1 MATVDQVINTFRTYI
16 DEPDQTFV
24 PDSLV
29 ENMLNLGYI
38 EFRRKVTNIDP
49 NIYARTV
56 DIAAPGSTQV
66 DLTTVPLA
74 GAPLLG
80 PNAQP
85 QDRLISLLSVY
96 IEDTTN
102 NVPSLVF
109 NSVQSLEA
117 LQSTGDAVFFT
128 NSILMFNY
136 VIQRPL
142 KIAYVPGHNVSFQAG
157 QLPPANFIDDLDAF
171 HDLIALYAYKQ
182 YAIAD
187 AATSEQIV
195 GQLQIRER
203 ELIDYL
209 SNRNTAGA
217 NYVQDVTSNFYWY

>member
-29 ENMLNLGYI
+29 ENMLNLAYI

-49 NIYARTV
+49 NIYARTIDV
-56 DIAAPGSTQV
+56 AAPGSVQV
-66 DLTTVPLA
+66 DLAALP
-74 GAPLLG
+74 APILG
-80 PNAQP
+80 STATPEN
-85 QDRLISLLSVY
+85 RLISLLSVY
-96 IEDTTN
+96 IADQVN
-102 NVPSLVF
+102 NLPSLVF

-128 NSILMFNY
+128 SNILMFNY
-136 VIQRPL
+136 VVQRPL
-142 KIAYVPGHNVSFQAG
+142 KIAYVPGHSVQFQAG
-157 QLPPANFIDDLDAF
+157 LAPPANFIDDLDAF
-171 HDLIALYAYKQ
+171 HDMIALYAYKQ

-217 NYVQDVTSNFYWY
+217 NYVQNVTSNSYWF

>member
-29 ENMLNLGYI
+29 ENMLNLAYI

-56 DIAAPGSTQV
+56 DIAAPGATQV

-74 GAPLLG
+74 AAPLLG

-85 QDRLISLLSVY
+85 EDRLISLLSVY
-96 IEDTTN
+96 IVDQTN
-102 NVPSLVF
+102 NLPSLVF

-142 KIAYVPGHNVSFQAG
+142 RIAYVPGHNVSFQAG
-157 QLPPANFIDDLDAF
+157 AAVQFIDDLDAF

>member
-24 PDSLV
+24 SDSLV
-29 ENMLNLGYI
+29 ENMLNLAYI

-49 NIYARTV
+49 NIYARTIDV
-56 DIAAPGSTQV
+56 AAPGSTQV
-66 DLTTVPLA
+66 DLTALP
-74 GAPLLG
+74 APILG
-80 PNAQP
+80 STAAV
-85 QDRLISLLSVY
+85 QDRLVSLLSVY
-96 IEDTTN
+96 IVDQTN
-102 NVPSLVF
+102 NLPSLVF

-128 NSILMFNY
+128 SNVLMFNY

-142 KIAYVPGHNVSFQAG
+142 KIAYVPGHNVQFQAG
-157 QLPPANFIDDLDAF
+157 IAGQFIDDLDAF
-171 HDLIALYAYKQ
+171 HDMIALYAYKQ

-187 AATSEQIV
+187 AATSEQIMM
-195 GQLQIRER
+195 QLQIRER

-217 NYVQDVTSNFYWY
+217 NYVQSVTSNSDWY

>member
-24 PDSLV
+24 PNSLV
-29 ENMLNLGYI
+29 ENMLNLAYI

-49 NIYARTV
+49 NIYARTIDV
-56 DIAAPGSTQV
+56 AAPGSVQV
-66 DLTTVPLA
+66 DLTALP
-74 GAPLLG
+74 APILG
-80 PNAQP
+80 STAAVQN
-85 QDRLISLLSVY
+85 RLISLLSVY
-96 IEDTTN
+96 IADQVN
-102 NVPSLVF
+102 NLPSLVF

-142 KIAYVPGHNVSFQAG
+142 KVVYVPGHNVQFQAG
-157 QLPPANFIDDLDAF
+157 IAGQFIDDLDAF
-171 HDLIALYAYKQ
+171 HDMIALYAYKQ

-217 NYVQDVTSNFYWY
+217 NYVQNVTSNSYWF

>member
-1 MATVDQVINTFRTYI
+1 MATVDQVIGTFRTYI

-29 ENMLNLGYI
+29 EKMLNLAYI

-49 NIYARTV
+49 NIYSKTV
-56 DIAAPGSTQV
+56 DVATPTTTQV
-66 DLTTVPLA
+66 DLATLPAPIL
-74 GAPLLG
+74 GATAT
-80 PNAQP
+80 NE
-85 QDRLISLLSVY
+85 DRLISLLSVY
-96 IEDTTN
+96 IHDQTN
-102 NVPSLVF
+102 GLPNLVF
-109 NSVQSLEA
+109 NSVQSLAA
-117 LQSTGDAVFFT
+117 LQRTGDAVFFT
-128 NSILMFNY
+128 GSLLMFNRI
-136 VIQRPL
+136 IQRPF
-142 KIAYVPGHNVSFQAG
+142 KISYVPGHNVQFQAG
-157 QLPPANFIDDLDAF
+157 LAPPANFIDDLDAF
-171 HDLIALYAYKQ
+171 HDMIALYAYKQ

-217 NYVQDVTSNFYWY
+217 NYVQNVTVGY

>member
-1 MATVDQVINTFRTYI
+1 MATVDFVVNTFRTYI

-24 PDSLV
+24 SDSLV
-29 ENMLNLGYI
+29 ENMLNLAYI

-49 NIYARTV
+49 NIYARTIDV
-56 DIAAPGSTQV
+56 AAPGSVQV
-66 DLTTVPLA
+66 DLSALP
-74 GAPLLG
+74 APILG
-80 PNAQP
+80 STATPEN
-85 QDRLISLLSVY
+85 RLISLLSVY
-96 IEDTTN
+96 IVDQTN
-102 NVPSLVF
+102 NLPSLVF

-128 NSILMFNY
+128 SNILMFNY

-157 QLPPANFIDDLDAF
+157 AAGQFIDDLDAF
-171 HDLIALYAYKQ
+171 HDMIALYAYKQ

-195 GQLQIRER
+195 GQLRIREG

-217 NYVQDVTSNFYWY
+217 NYVQNVTSNSYWF

>member
-29 ENMLNLGYI
+29 ESMLNLGYI

-49 NIYARTV
+49 NIYARTIDV
-56 DIAAPGSTQV
+56 AAPGSTQV
-66 DLTTVPLA
+66 DLTALP
-74 GAPLLG
+74 APILG
-80 PNAQP
+80 STAAVQN
-85 QDRLISLLSVY
+85 RLISLLSVY
-96 IEDTTN
+96 IVDQTN
-102 NVPSLVF
+102 DLPSLVF

-128 NSILMFNY
+128 SNILMFNY
-136 VIQRPL
+136 VVQRPL
-142 KIAYVPGHNVSFQAG
+142 KIAYVPGHNVQFQAG
-157 QLPPANFIDDLDAF
+157 AGVQFIDDLDAF
-171 HDLIALYAYKQ
+171 HDMIALYAYKQ

-217 NYVQDVTSNFYWY
+217 NYVQNVTSNSYWF

>member
-29 ENMLNLGYI
+29 ENMLNLAYI

-56 DIAAPGSTQV
+56 DIAAPGATQV

-74 GAPLLG
+74 AAPLLG

-85 QDRLISLLSVY
+85 EDRLISLLSVY
-96 IEDTTN
+96 IVDQTN
-102 NVPSLVF
+102 NLPSLVF

-128 NSILMFNY
+128 NNILMFNY

-142 KIAYVPGHNVSFQAG
+142 KIAYVPGHNVQFQAG
-157 QLPPANFIDDLDAF
+157 IAGQFIDDLDAF
-171 HDLIALYAYKQ
+171 HDMIALYAYKQ

-187 AATSEQIV
+187 AATSEQIMM
-195 GQLQIRER
+195 QLQVRER

>member
-24 PDSLV
+24 PNSLV
-29 ENMLNLGYI
+29 ENMLNLAYI

-49 NIYARTV
+49 NIYARTIDV
-56 DIAAPGSTQV
+56 AAPGSVTV
-66 DLTTVPLA
+66 ATPAFPAPFLVSTTTPE
-74 GAPLLG
+74 
-80 PNAQP
+80 N
-85 QDRLISLLSVY
+85 RLISLLSVY
-96 IEDTTN
+96 IADQVN
-102 NVPSLVF
+102 NLPSLVF

-128 NSILMFNY
+128 SNILMFNY

-142 KIAYVPGHNVSFQAG
+142 KIAYVPGHNVQFQAG
-157 QLPPANFIDDLDAF
+157 LAPPAHFTDDLDAF
-171 HDLIALYAYKQ
+171 HDMIALYAYQ
-182 YAIAD
+182 PYAIAD

-217 NYVQDVTSNFYWY
+217 NYVQNVTSNSYWY

>member
-29 ENMLNLGYI
+29 ESMLNLGYI

-49 NIYARTV
+49 NIYARTIDV
-56 DIAAPGSTQV
+56 AAPGSTQV
-66 DLTTVPLA
+66 DLTALP
-74 GAPLLG
+74 APILG
-80 PNAQP
+80 STAAVQN
-85 QDRLISLLSVY
+85 RLISLLSVY
-96 IEDTTN
+96 IVDQTN
-102 NVPSLVF
+102 DLPSLVF

-117 LQSTGDAVFFT
+117 SQSTGDAVFFT
-128 NSILMFNY
+128 SNILMFNY
-136 VIQRPL
+136 VVQRPL
-142 KIAYVPGHNVSFQAG
+142 KIAYVPGHNVQFQAG
-157 QLPPANFIDDLDAF
+157 AGVQFIDDLDAF
-171 HDLIALYAYKQ
+171 HDMIALYAYKQ

-217 NYVQDVTSNFYWY
+217 NYVQNVTSNSYWF

>member
-24 PDSLV
+24 PNSLV
-29 ENMLNLGYI
+29 ESMLNLAYI

-49 NIYARTV
+49 NIYAVTV
-56 DIAAPGSTQV
+56 DIPNPTSTQV
-66 DLTTVPLA
+66 DLTTVPIA
-74 GAPLLG
+74 AAPLLG
-80 PNAQP
+80 SSAQP
-85 QDRLISLLSVY
+85 GDRLISLLSVY
-96 IEDTTN
+96 VPDQTN
-102 NVPSLVF
+102 NVPALVF

-128 NSILMFNY
+128 GSILFFNR

-142 KIAYVPGHNVSFQAG
+142 RISYVPGHSVQFQAG
-157 QLPPANFIDDLDAF
+157 LAPPANFIDDLDAF
-171 HDLIALYAYKQ
+171 HDMIALYAYKQ

-217 NYVQDVTSNFYWY
+217 NYVQNVTSNSYWY

>member
-1 MATVDQVINTFRTYI
+1 MATVDQVVGTFRTYI

-24 PDSLV
+24 SNALV
-29 ENMLNLGYI
+29 ESMLNLGYL

-49 NIYARTV
+49 NIYAQTIDV
-56 DIAAPGSTQV
+56 AAPGSTQV
-66 DLTTVPLA
+66 DLTALP
-74 GAPLLG
+74 APILG
-80 PNAQP
+80 STATN

-96 IEDTTN
+96 VPDQTN
-102 NVPSLVF
+102 NVPALVF

-128 NSILMFNY
+128 GNILFFNR
-136 VIQRPL
+136 VIQRAL
-142 KIAYVPGHNVSFQAG
+142 RIAYVPGHNVQFQAG
-157 QLPPANFIDDLDAF
+157 VAGQFIDDLDAF
-171 HDLIALYAYKQ
+171 HDMIPLYAYKQ

-195 GQLQIRER
+195 MQLGIRER

-217 NYVQDVTSNFYWY
+217 NYVQNVTSNSYWY

>member
-24 PDSLV
+24 PNALV
-29 ENMLNLGYI
+29 ESMLNLAYI

-49 NIYARTV
+49 NIYAVTV
-56 DIAAPGSTQV
+56 DIPTPTSTQV
-66 DLTTVPLA
+66 DLTTSPLA
-74 GAPLLG
+74 AAPLLG
-80 PNAQP
+80 PNVLP
-85 QDRLISLLSVY
+85 GDRLISLLSVY
-96 IEDTTN
+96 VPDQTN
-102 NVPSLVF
+102 NVPALVF

-128 NSILMFNY
+128 GNILFFNR

-142 KIAYVPGHNVSFQAG
+142 RISYVPGHSVQFQAG
-157 QLPPANFIDDLDAF
+157 LAPPANFIDDLDAF
-171 HDLIALYAYKQ
+171 HDMIALYAYKQ

-187 AATSEQIV
+187 AATSQQIV

-217 NYVQDVTSNFYWY
+217 NYVQNVTSNSYWY

>member
-24 PDSLV
+24 PNSLV
-29 ENMLNLGYI
+29 ENMLNLAYI

-49 NIYARTV
+49 NIYARTIDV
-56 DIAAPGSTQV
+56 AAPGSVQV
-66 DLTTVPLA
+66 DLTALP
-74 GAPLLG
+74 APILG
-80 PNAQP
+80 STAAVQN
-85 QDRLISLLSVY
+85 RLISLLSVY
-96 IEDTTN
+96 IADQVN
-102 NVPSLVF
+102 NLPSLVF

-128 NSILMFNY
+128 SNILMFNY

-142 KIAYVPGHNVSFQAG
+142 KIAYVPGHNVQFQAG
-157 QLPPANFIDDLDAF
+157 IAGQFIDDLDAF
-171 HDLIALYAYKQ
+171 HDMIALYAYKQ

-187 AATSEQIV
+187 AATSEQIMM
-195 GQLQIRER
+195 QLQIRER

-217 NYVQDVTSNFYWY
+217 NYVQNVTSNSYWF

>member
-29 ENMLNLGYI
+29 ENMLNLAYI

-49 NIYARTV
+49 NIYAQTLDV
-56 DIAAPGSTQV
+56 AAPGSTQV
-66 DLTTVPLA
+66 DLTALPAPIL
-74 GAPLLG
+74 GATAT
-80 PNAQP
+80 NQN
-85 QDRLISLLSVY
+85 RLISLLSVY
-96 IEDTTN
+96 VPDQTN
-102 NVPSLVF
+102 NVPALVF

-128 NSILMFNY
+128 GSILFFNR

-142 KIAYVPGHNVSFQAG
+142 RISYVPGHSVQFQAG
-157 QLPPANFIDDLDAF
+157 IAGQFIDDLDAF
-171 HDLIALYAYKQ
+171 HDMIALYAYKQ

-217 NYVQDVTSNFYWY
+217 NYVQNVTSNSYWY

>member
-29 ENMLNLGYI
+29 ENMLNLAYI

-49 NIYARTV
+49 NIYARTIDV
-56 DIAAPGSTQV
+56 AAPGSVQV
-66 DLTTVPLA
+66 DLSALP
-74 GAPLLG
+74 APILG
-80 PNAQP
+80 STAAVQN
-85 QDRLISLLSVY
+85 RLISLLSVY
-96 IEDTTN
+96 IVDQTN
-102 NVPSLVF
+102 NLPSLVF

-128 NSILMFNY
+128 NNILMFNY

-142 KIAYVPGHNVSFQAG
+142 KIAYVPGHNVQFQAG
-157 QLPPANFIDDLDAF
+157 IAGQFIDDLDAF

-217 NYVQDVTSNFYWY
+217 NYVQNVTSNSYWY

>member
-1 MATVDQVINTFRTYI
+1 MATVDFVVNTFRTYI

-24 PDSLV
+24 PNSLV
-29 ENMLNLGYI
+29 ENMLNLAYI

-49 NIYARTV
+49 NIYARTIDV
-56 DIAAPGSTQV
+56 AAPGSVQV
-66 DLTTVPLA
+66 DLTALP
-74 GAPLLG
+74 APILG
-80 PNAQP
+80 STAAVQN
-85 QDRLISLLSVY
+85 RLISLLSVY
-96 IEDTTN
+96 IADQVN
-102 NVPSLVF
+102 NLPSLVF

-142 KIAYVPGHNVSFQAG
+142 KVVYVPGHNVQFQAG
-157 QLPPANFIDDLDAF
+157 IAGQFIDDLDAF
-171 HDLIALYAYKQ
+171 HDMIALYAYKQ

-217 NYVQDVTSNFYWY
+217 NYVQNVTSNSYWF

>member
-29 ENMLNLGYI
+29 ENMLNLAYI

-49 NIYARTV
+49 NIYARTIDV
-56 DIAAPGSTQV
+56 AAPGSVQV
-66 DLTTVPLA
+66 DLSALP
-74 GAPLLG
+74 APILG
-80 PNAQP
+80 STAAVQN
-85 QDRLISLLSVY
+85 RLISLLSVY
-96 IEDTTN
+96 IVDQTN
-102 NVPSLVF
+102 NLPSLVF

-128 NSILMFNY
+128 NNILMFNY

-142 KIAYVPGHNVSFQAG
+142 KIAYVPGHNVQFQAG
-157 QLPPANFIDDLDAF
+157 IAGQFIDDLDAF
-171 HDLIALYAYKQ
+171 HDMIALYAYKQ

-195 GQLQIRER
+195 GQLRIREG

-217 NYVQDVTSNFYWY
+217 NYVQNVTSNSYWY

>member
-1 MATVDQVINTFRTYI
+1 MATVDQVIGTFRTYI

-29 ENMLNLGYI
+29 EKMLNLAYI

-49 NIYARTV
+49 NIYAVTV
-56 DIAAPGSTQV
+56 DIATPTSTQV

-80 PNAQP
+80 PSAQP
-85 QDRLISLLSVY
+85 GDRLISLLSVY
-96 IEDTTN
+96 IHDQTN
-102 NVPSLVF
+102 GLPNLVF
-109 NSVQSLEA
+109 NSVQSLAA
-117 LQSTGDAVFFT
+117 LQRTGDAVFFT
-128 NSILMFNY
+128 GSLLMFNRI
-136 VIQRPL
+136 IQRPF
-142 KIAYVPGHNVSFQAG
+142 KISYVPGHNVQFQAG
-157 QLPPANFIDDLDAF
+157 LAPPANFIDDLDAF
-171 HDLIALYAYKQ
+171 HDMIALYAYKQ

-187 AATSEQIV
+187 AATSQQIV

-217 NYVQDVTSNFYWY
+217 NYVQNVTVGY

>member
-16 DEPDQTFV
+16 DAPDQTFV

-29 ENMLNLGYI
+29 ENMLNLAYI

-49 NIYARTV
+49 NIYARTIDV
-56 DIAAPGSTQV
+56 AAPGSVQV
-66 DLTTVPLA
+66 DLSALP
-74 GAPLLG
+74 APILG
-80 PNAQP
+80 STAAV
-85 QDRLISLLSVY
+85 QDRLVSLLSVY
-96 IEDTTN
+96 IVDQTN
-102 NVPSLVF
+102 NLPSLVF

-128 NSILMFNY
+128 NNILMFNY

-142 KIAYVPGHNVSFQAG
+142 KIAYVPGHNVQFQAG
-157 QLPPANFIDDLDAF
+157 QAPPANFIDDLDAF
-171 HDLIALYAYKQ
+171 HDMIALYAYKQ

-195 GQLQIRER
+195 GQLRIREG
-203 ELIDYL
+203 ELVDYL

-217 NYVQDVTSNFYWY
+217 NYVQNVTSNSYWY

>member
-29 ENMLNLGYI
+29 ENMLNLAYI

-49 NIYARTV
+49 NIYARTIDV
-56 DIAAPGSTQV
+56 AAPGSVQV
-66 DLTTVPLA
+66 DLSALP
-74 GAPLLG
+74 APILG
-80 PNAQP
+80 STAAV
-85 QDRLISLLSVY
+85 QDRLVSLLSVY
-96 IEDTTN
+96 IVDQTN
-102 NVPSLVF
+102 NLPSLVF

-128 NSILMFNY
+128 NNILMFNY

-142 KIAYVPGHNVSFQAG
+142 RIAYVPGHNVSFQAG

-171 HDLIALYAYKQ
+171 HDMIALYAYKQ

-195 GQLQIRER
+195 GQLRIREG
-203 ELIDYL
+203 ELVDYL

-217 NYVQDVTSNFYWY
+217 NYVQNVTSNSYWY

>member
-24 PDSLV
+24 PNSLV
-29 ENMLNLGYI
+29 ENMLNLAYI

-49 NIYARTV
+49 NIYARTIDV
-56 DIAAPGSTQV
+56 AAPGSVQV
-66 DLTTVPLA
+66 DLTALP
-74 GAPLLG
+74 APILG
-80 PNAQP
+80 STAAVQN
-85 QDRLISLLSVY
+85 RLISLLSVY
-96 IEDTTN
+96 IADQVN
-102 NVPSLVF
+102 NLPSLVF

-128 NSILMFNY
+128 NNILMFNY
-136 VIQRPL
+136 VIRRPL
-142 KIAYVPGHNVSFQAG
+142 KVVYVPGHNVQFQAG
-157 QLPPANFIDDLDAF
+157 IAGQFIDDLDAF
-171 HDLIALYAYKQ
+171 HDMIALYAYKQ

-217 NYVQDVTSNFYWY
+217 NYVQNVTSNSYWF

>member
-24 PDSLV
+24 PNSLV
-29 ENMLNLGYI
+29 DSMLNLAYI

-49 NIYARTV
+49 NIYAQTLDV
-56 DIAAPGSTQV
+56 AAPGSTQV
-66 DLTTVPLA
+66 DLTALPAPIL
-74 GAPLLG
+74 GATAT
-80 PNAQP
+80 NQN
-85 QDRLISLLSVY
+85 RLISLLSVY
-96 IEDTTN
+96 VPDQTN
-102 NVPSLVF
+102 NVPALVF

-128 NSILMFNY
+128 GNILFFNR

-142 KIAYVPGHNVSFQAG
+142 RIAYVPGHSVQFQAG
-157 QLPPANFIDDLDAF
+157 LVPPADFIDDLDAF
-171 HDLIALYAYKQ
+171 HDMIALYAYKQ

-187 AATSEQIV
+187 AATSQQIV

-217 NYVQDVTSNFYWY
+217 NYVQNVTVGY

>member
-24 PDSLV
+24 PNSLV
-29 ENMLNLGYI
+29 ESMLNLAYI

-49 NIYARTV
+49 NIYAITL
-56 DIAAPGSTQV
+56 DIATPTSTQV
-66 DLTTVPLA
+66 DLTALP
-74 GAPLLG
+74 APILG
-80 PNAQP
+80 STATN

-96 IEDTTN
+96 VPDQTN
-102 NVPSLVF
+102 NVPALVF

-128 NSILMFNY
+128 GSILFFNR

-142 KIAYVPGHNVSFQAG
+142 RISYVPGHNVVFQAG
-157 QLPPANFIDDLDAF
+157 VVAGQFIDDLDAF
-171 HDLIALYAYKQ
+171 HDMIALYAYKQ

-217 NYVQDVTSNFYWY
+217 NYVQNVTSNSYWY